1 MAVTDM
7 LQAGHGAP
15 AYLLALAITLVLAA
29 FLTPRRWWRRPTAR
43 GLAVLGA
50 GTWAIGALLLPAVA
64 VPQAAPLPMPAPG
77 AVVSAPRLPAS
88 GRPYRVYRDLNVRDG
103 AGVGAP
109 RLAVV
114 PAGALV
120 TPTGEREGDWWR
132 VRYGAAPQHTGWASS
147 LWLRQA
153 GEP

>member
-15 AYLLALAITLVLAA
+15 AYLLALALTLVLAA

-64 VPQAAPLPMPAPG
+64 VPLAVPAAG
-77 AVVSAPRLPAS
+77 AVAGAPRLPAP
-88 GRPYRVYRDLNVRDG
+88 GQPFRVYRDLNVRDA
-103 AGVGAP
+103 AGVGAA
-109 RLAVV
+109 RLTVV

-120 TPTGEREGDWWR
+120 TPTGERDGDWWR
-132 VRYGAAPQHTGWASS
+132 VRYGAAPQRTGWASS

>member
-7 LQAGHGAP
+7 LQAAHGAP

-29 FLTPRRWWRRPTAR
+29 LLTPRRWWRRPTAR

-64 VPQAAPLPMPAPG
+64 VPLAVPAAS
-77 AVVSAPRLPAS
+77 AVAGAPRLPAS
-88 GRPYRVYRDLNVRDG
+88 GQPYRVYRDLNVRVA
-103 AGVGAP
+103 AGVGAA

-132 VRYGAAPQHTGWASS
+132 VRYGAAPQRSGWASS